1 MRYLSALTVG
11 AVADRGGATEEGA
24 VSPEKILTA
33 RTGRESVYLPSN
45 RLGLYLALRHW
56 CTPGQ
61 RLLMSPISADEILFL
76 VLAAGLI
83 PVIAPISVLD
93 GNIDAVRALLGT
105 VDAVL
110 TTNLYGLPDD
120 LRAMAGMVVI
130 EDVAHAAETSVDGR
144 PLGTFGV
151 AGVFS
156 LSKHAGAGSGGV
168 LVVDGAADRRV
179 LERGRDLLLQ
189 PGALRKDLLSVATSA
204 ARHLALRMDMA
215 RPAMRA
221 ARVLG
226 LDEPRE
232 GYRIALRPGALREA
246 LARSR
251 DDGLPPLDPWVRADL
266 HDYRRARGGLARWYQ
281 GRRLARLP
289 RERERRLAGVA
300 RLAELPT
307 VAGGVRAH
315 ADQPLFRVPLLV
327 ADRDLAIAALA
338 RRGVPT
344 GYLYDPPYDIYAEA
358 FVEPSPEPEVA
369 LWWARHVLPVD
380 PLYAARAL
388 PVVESLRPAPPPPGD
403 HLLTRAA

>member
-1 MRYLSALTVG
+1 M
-11 AVADRGGATEEGA
+11 
-24 VSPEKILTA
+24 SPEKIIAA

-83 PVIAPISVLD
+83 PVIAPISILD
-93 GNIDAVRALLGT
+93 GNIDAARALLGT

-120 LRAMAGMVVI
+120 VMAMTGLVVI

-168 LVVDGAADRRV
+168 LVVDGAADRRA
-179 LERGRDLLLQ
+179 LEHERDLLLQ
-189 PGALRKDLLSVATSA
+189 PGALRRDLLGVATSA
-204 ARHLALRMDMA
+204 ARHLALRLDLA
-215 RPAMRA
+215 RPAMLLARA
-221 ARVLG
+221 LG
-226 LDEPRE
+226 MQEARE
-232 GYRIALRPGALREA
+232 GYRIALRPDELRKA
-246 LARSR
+246 MGIGMDASPGPAAP
-251 DDGLPPLDPWVRADL
+251 GLPPLDSWVRADL
-266 HDYRRARGGLARWYQ
+266 HDYRHARGAVSRWYQ
-281 GRRLARLP
+281 GRCLARLP
-289 RERERRLAGVA
+289 RERDRRLAGVA

-307 VAGGVRAH
+307 AAGAVRAH
-315 ADQPLFRVPLLV
+315 TGQPLFRVPLLV
-327 ADRDLAIAALA
+327 ADRDRAIATLE

-344 GYLYDPPYDIYAEA
+344 GYLYDPPYDTYAEA
-358 FVEPSPEPEVA
+358 FVEPSPDPELA
-369 LWWARHVLPVD
+369 RWWARHVLPVD
-380 PLYAARAL
+380 PLYAGRAL
-388 PVVESLRPAPPPPGD
+388 PVVETLQPAPPPPGD
-403 HLLTRAA
+403 RSLPNAA